1 MNKDESPGRTENF
14 AGDLKLVVRAQCEG
28 RGSVW
33 RVGAGYILEDCRAGQ
48 AGNQEK
54 MPEGRLQA

>member
-14 AGDLKLVVRAQCEG
+14 PGDLKLVVWAQCEG
-28 RGSVW
+28 RGLV
-33 RVGAGYILEDCRAGQ
+33 RGAGAGYILEDCRAGQ
-48 AGNQEK
+48 AGKQEK